1 MFVEYNPSDD
11 DEIIATEE
19 GGEQDEFSEDEVE
32 SEQYESDDSIGDE
45 NEGTDGEQ
53 ESESEEEEEDLI
65 ETWAKQ
71 RENYQQTE
79 ADSTANRVVETVST
93 SPLMQEILKY
103 KSMGYTDDQIALGIA
118 KLHMQQMQGQGQPQP
133 QQQVQQQEQYEEGQ
147 QPDIRT
153 LIQQE
158 IQRALS
164 PVQSQMAQQQSQQ
177 KLTQN
182 INHNK
187 SMFESAFKKFGVTD
201 INNENTIKAIGTAV
215 NALYPGISLKEQS
228 LTKEQAEA
236 VIALS
241 MKKIG
246 TKKKTSGSKSATAPN
261 ILGGQASSGKAPIV
275 QSKGKMDG
283 TSKQERKQNINKLFL

>member
-19 GGEQDEFSEDEVE
+19 GNDQDEFSEDDVE
-32 SEQYESDDSIGDE
+32 SEQYESDDSIE
-45 NEGTDGEQ
+45 ETEEEQGEE
-53 ESESEEEEEDLI
+53 ESESEEEEDLI
-65 ETWAKQ
+65 DTWAKQ
-71 RENYQQTE
+71 RENYQQAA

-118 KLHMQQMQGQGQPQP
+118 KLHMQQVQGQQAQP
-133 QQQVQQQEQYEEGQ
+133 QQEEQYEEGQ

-158 IQRALS
+158 IQRAMS
-164 PVQSQMAQQQSQQ
+164 PMQNQIAQQQSQQ

-201 INNENTIKAIGTAV
+201 INNESTIKAIGTAV
-215 NALYPGISLKEQS
+215 NALYPGISLKEQA

-246 TKKKTSGSKSATAPN
+246 TKKKASGSKSATAPN

-275 QSKGKMDG
+275 QSKNKIDG

>member
-1 MFVEYNPSDD
+1 MFYEYNPSDD
-11 DEIIATEE
+11 DELIATEE
-19 GGEQDEFSEDEVE
+19 GDEQDEFSEDEAE
-32 SEQYESDDSIGDE
+32 SEQFEGDDSIGESDE
-45 NEGTDGEQ
+45 QEEGEQ
-53 ESESEEEEEDLI
+53 ESESDEEEDLI
-65 ETWAKQ
+65 DTWAKQ
-71 RENYQQTE
+71 RENYQQTA

-118 KLHMQQMQGQGQPQP
+118 KLHAQQYQQQGQ
-133 QQQVQQQEQYEEGQ
+133 QQQQQQQQEQYTEEGQ

-158 IQRALS
+158 IQRAMS
-164 PVQSQMAQQQSQQ
+164 PMQNQMAHQQSQQ
-177 KLTQN
+177 KLAQN
-182 INHNK
+182 VNHNK

-201 INNENTIKAIGTAV
+201 VNNENTIKAIGTAV
-215 NALYPGISLKEQS
+215 NALYPGISLKEQA

-246 TKKKTSGSKSATAPN
+246 TKKKASGSKSATAPN
-261 ILGGQASSGKAPIV
+261 ILGGQSSSGKAPSV
-275 QSKGKMDG
+275 QSKSKMDG
-283 TSKQERKQNINKLFL
+283 TSKQERKQNINKLFI